1 MSKALF
7 KSTSLVSLMT
17 FISRILGFVR
27 DLIAAQ
33 IFGATAA
40 VDAFY
45 IAFKIPN
52 FMRNLFAE
60 GAFSQAFVPVLSDYR
75 QKRTQDQVRH
85 FISHMAG
92 ALGFVLLIVTVL
104 GVVGAHGLV
113 HVFAPGLDPYR
124 FELASK
130 MLSITFPY
138 LMLISLT
145 AFIGSILNSYGIF
158 SLPSFNPALLNIC
171 LIATAFGVTHYF
183 AVPVEA
189 QAWGVLLA
197 GFVQFFFLL
206 PALYKLGFLTR
217 PRLSWQDEGVR
228 RVLRLMLPAIFGAS
242 VGQISILLN
251 TIFASFLAVGSVTWL
266 YYSERLAYFP
276 LGVFGVALATVIL
289 PHLSRHHA
297 SESKQA
303 FASTLDWGLRCNLL
317 IGVPA
322 SLTMLLLSGPLVVSL
337 FQYGK
342 FSLHDVL
349 MTQRSVVTYS
359 IGLQAFMLVKVLS
372 SAFYAR
378 QDVRTPVKITVAA
391 LLANMILSAVLI
403 WPLAHAGLAL
413 ASSLSSWFSVTVLW
427 VMLYRRGIYVVQKG
441 WNKFLMQ
448 LLFANAVLSAFLW
461 WASGDTLVWMHW
473 HWYQRLLHVFLL
485 GVGAIAIYIGSLWL
499 SKMRLKDLK
508 AVTVE

>member
-1 MSKALF
+1 MSKALL

-17 FISRILGFVR
+17 LISRLLGFAR

-45 IAFKIPN
+45 IAFRIPN

-60 GAFSQAFVPVLSDYR
+60 GSFSQAFVPVLSDYR
-75 QKRTQDQVRH
+75 QKRSQEEVKT
-85 FISHMAG
+85 FIGHIAG
-92 ALGFVLLIVTVL
+92 SLGLSLAIITILGVL
-104 GVVGAHGLV
+104 GAGVLV
-113 HVFAPGLDPYR
+113 HLFAPGLDPFR

-145 AFIGSILNSYGIF
+145 AFVGAVLNSYGKFAIP
-158 SLPSFNPALLNIC
+158 SLTPALLNIC

-183 AVPVEA
+183 EVPVEA

-197 GFVQFFFLL
+197 GFVQFFFQL
-206 PALYKLGFLTR
+206 PALYRLGFLVK
-217 PRLSWQDEGVR
+217 PKIDWQDPGVR
-228 RVLRLMLPAIFGAS
+228 RVLALMIPSLFGAS
-242 VGQISILLN
+242 VGQISVLLN

-289 PHLSRHHA
+289 PQLSRHHA
-297 SESKQA
+297 SESKKE
-303 FASTLDWGLRCNLL
+303 FASTIDWGLRCNLL
-317 IGVPA
+317 IGIPA

-342 FSLHDVL
+342 FSAHDVL
-349 MTQRSVVTYS
+349 MTQRSVVTYA
-359 IGLQAFMLVKVLS
+359 IGLQAFMLVKVLA

-378 QDVRTPVKITVAA
+378 QDVRTPVKITVVA
-391 LLANMILSAVLI
+391 LVLNMILSAILI

-413 ASSLSSWFSVTVLW
+413 ASSLSSWINVSILF
-427 VMLYRRGIYVVQKG
+427 VMLYKRGIYVRQPG
-441 WNKFLMQ
+441 WGKFLLQ
-448 LLFANAVLSAFLW
+448 LLFANGILSAFLW
-461 WASGDTLVWMHW
+461 FASADTSTWMSW
-473 HWYQRLLHVFLL
+473 HWTERLAHVFVL
-485 GVGAIAIYIGSLWL
+485 GISAIALYIICLWVSRMRWRDL
-499 SKMRLKDLK
+499 S
-508 AVTVE
+508 V